1 MRGFQMPNF
10 PNVRFFAVDY
20 VSGTVA
26 DVRNSELS
34 NGYGGSGFLVLADT
48 AQTVLNLYHGTMG
61 TTVVIDKSGI
71 IRMNEDYKD
80 DRLTAAL
87 AALP

>member
-1 MRGFQMPNF
+1 MRFY
-10 PNVRFFAVDY
+10 AVDY

-26 DVRNSELS
+26 DARNSELS
-34 NGYGGSGFLVLADT
+34 NGYEGSGFIVLADT
-48 AQTVLNLYHGTMG
+48 VQTVLNLYHGTMG
-61 TTVVIDKSGI
+61 TTVVIDKTGV

-87 AALP
+87 TSLP